1 MLTETMETTSSA
13 APGPGTNVVDVELWL
28 DRATD
33 PSPVRAFTPAAG
45 AYVPKHRKELIA
57 S

>member
-1 MLTETMETTSSA
+1 MEMSGSA
-13 APGPGTNVVDVELWL
+13 AAAPRPVTQVVDVELWL
-28 DRATD
+28 NRAKD
-33 PSPVRAFTPAAG
+33 PSPVRAFTPATE